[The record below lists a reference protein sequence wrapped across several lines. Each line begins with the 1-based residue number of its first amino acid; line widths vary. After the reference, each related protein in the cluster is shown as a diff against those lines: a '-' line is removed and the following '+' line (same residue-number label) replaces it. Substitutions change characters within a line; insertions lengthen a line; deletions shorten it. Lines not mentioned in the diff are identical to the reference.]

1 MEHYLYIIAFATI
14 AGTLS
19 RFIML
24 KTDYRQYPTNP
35 HGSLIHLSLGFIAAA
50 LGAVAI
56 PALIEQDFAAV
67 TFLALAA
74 QQFREIRNMERETLQ
89 KLEVTELVPRGED
102 FIEGVARAFEARNY
116 LVILISIFTSLAA
129 FLITELTNIYWG
141 LLGGAVIAVVLI
153 YIALKLMEGQ
163 RIIDIADVDKAEI
176 RFDDANLFV
185 EDIQIMNIG
194 LKEGQETILKKG
206 LAVMIKPKDADAV
219 AILGDVGQR
228 QALTHV
234 ASKLLGIYKDVDTPE
249 FTPLAR
255 RNEDNGYVALYIV
268 PTHGTS
274 EDLIDAIE
282 RTPLLESA
290 ISRPSLSAVGR
301 HIKQEEE

>member
-1 MEHYLYIIAFATI
+1 MDQYLYIVAFSTFV
-14 AGTLS
+14 GTLS

-50 LGAVAI
+50 LGSVAI
-56 PALIEQDFAAV
+56 PALIDQDFAAV

-116 LVILISIFTSLAA
+116 LVILIAIFTSLVTT
-129 FLITELTNIYWG
+129 LIIEFTTIYWG
-141 LLGGAVIAVVLI
+141 LLGGAAIAVCLI
-153 YIALKLMEGQ
+153 YGALKLMEGE
-163 RIIDIADVDKAEI
+163 RIIDIADVDQAEI

-185 EDIQIMNIG
+185 DDIQIMNIG
-194 LKEGQETILKKG
+194 LKEAKETILEKG

-219 AILGDVGQR
+219 ATLGNVGQR
-228 QALTHV
+228 QALVHI
-234 ASKLLGIYKDVDTPE
+234 ASKLMGIYKDVDTPE

-268 PTHGTS
+268 PTHGTI
-274 EDLIDAIE
+274 EDLIDAVE
-282 RTPLLESA
+282 RTPVLESA
-290 ISRPSLSAVGR
+290 IAKPSLSGVGR
-301 HIKQEEE
+301 HIKQEEG